1 MRKFKL
7 VLMNDDEEFMLY
19 DEKDEVI
26 MESDDQRFRINQAI
40 DVFESTLKYLGIEY
54 EIDIVRE

>member
-1 MRKFKL
+1 
-7 VLMNDDEEFMLY
+7 MNDDEEFMLY